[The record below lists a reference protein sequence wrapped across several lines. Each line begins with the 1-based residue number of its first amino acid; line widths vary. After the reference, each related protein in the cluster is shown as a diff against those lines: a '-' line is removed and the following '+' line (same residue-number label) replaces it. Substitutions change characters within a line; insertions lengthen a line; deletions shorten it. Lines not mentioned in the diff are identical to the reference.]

1 MRGSGRRTGAALLLV
16 LALGTRPAAQ
26 LDIILGPAPAP
37 APAGARGLESSA
49 RLTSWVHTGCMCA
62 QHCRVRDH

>member
-1 MRGSGRRTGAALLLV
+1 MPGIIGKTGAALLLV

-37 APAGARGLESSA
+37 APAGARGLECY
-49 RLTSWVHTGCMCA
+49 RC
-62 QHCRVRDH
+62 